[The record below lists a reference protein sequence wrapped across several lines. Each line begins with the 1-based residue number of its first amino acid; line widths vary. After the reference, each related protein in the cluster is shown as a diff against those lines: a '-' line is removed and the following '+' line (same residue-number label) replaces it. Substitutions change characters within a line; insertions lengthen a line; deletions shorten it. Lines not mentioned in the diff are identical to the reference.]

1 MSWDLA
7 RGEEFLSRTS
17 LSELKRLMQAEHEA
31 KPRLRLLIALHR
43 KQGKSLD
50 YIAEACGVPRRTVHG
65 TIERFQERGV
75 TAAHAAKKEG
85 RPPQLS
91 LKQRKQLVREL
102 ERGPAHNPS
111 RLWTTKQVR
120 ELIRKKFGV
129 AYAPQHVWRILK
141 ACGFALL
148 RPRPRHH
155 NAATRLEME
164 RFKKK
169 QAASP
174 TRTAAKVLSWPAK
187 TKQHSVCGQPP
198 HVAGHAKEAS
208 LT

>member
-7 RGEEFLSRTS
+7 RGEAFLSRVS
-17 LSELKRLMQAEHEA
+17 LVELKQRVATERSA

-43 KQGKSLD
+43 KQGKPLD
-50 YIAEACGVPRRTVHG
+50 EIAESCAISRSTAQAVLQ
-65 TIERFQERGV
+65 RFQERGV
-75 TAAHAAKKEG
+75 AAAHAVKQDG

-91 LKQRKQLVREL
+91 LKQRRVLVREL
-102 ERGPAHNPS
+102 ERGPAHNPAG
-111 RLWTTKQVR
+111 LWTTKEVR

-155 NAATRLEME
+155 KAANRIEME

-169 QAASP
+169 QDASL
-174 TRTAAKVLSWPAK
+174 TRTADAVLSWPAK
-187 TKQHSVCGQPP
+187 TKRRSVYGQPP
-198 HVAGHAKEAS
+198 RVAGRARQANQS
-208 LT
+208 